1 MSGDDDKDSDEFDI
15 TLPSGGVGAI
25 DPSREIG
32 EIFDDLEELLKNG
45 DVMSVLSNRGIN
57 CSLALVAVQGLRYYL
72 TGDKAQAAEDLG
84 MVAEEIRARM
94 EGVEGEGRAFN
105 HGSKKRGGGSV
116 S

>member
-1 MSGDDDKDSDEFDI
+1 MSGDDDDNDELDI
-15 TLPSGGVGAI
+15 TLPSGGVAAI

-45 DVMSVLSNRGIN
+45 DVMSVLSTRGIN
-57 CSLALVAVQGLRYYL
+57 CSLALVAVQGLRFYL
-72 TGDKAQAAEDLG
+72 TGDKAQAAEDLA

-94 EGVEGEGRAFN
+94 EAVPSAPRTFD